1 MGKYDYLQALPEGA
15 TDVVIPLSL
24 KNFVPA
30 TGGSGHVPPGKYEAK
45 VTKLAIESKKDRS
58 GKNIHLV
65 LETTAPGQWKGVPL
79 HQWMAAPTVGDGT
92 DNGLQKF
99 SQLVWSILGANGK
112 LEKAR
117 GQTEIKVSFNSLIG
131 ANVYVS
137 VRDGKEQFSDRSEI
151 DRFISPEEYNA
162 APGPTGGVQSSRQE
176 FAPEVGNNGSQ
187 SNTNRGGKDSMDD
200 VLFA

>member
-1 MGKYDYLQALPEGA
+1 MGKYDYLQALPDGT
-15 TDVVIPLSL
+15 TDFTIPLSL

-30 TGGSGHVPPGKYEAK
+30 TGGSGHVPPGKFEAR

-79 HQWMAAPTVGDGT
+79 HQWMAAPTTGDGA

-117 GQTEIKVSFNSLIG
+117 SANEIKVSANSLIG
-131 ANVYVS
+131 ATVYVS
-137 VRDGKEQFSDRSEI
+137 VRDGKDTYSDRSEI

-162 APGPTGGVQSSRQE
+162 APGPMGGVVSSRQE
-176 FAPEVGNNGSQ
+176 FAPEVGTNNGSQ
-187 SNTNRGGKDSMDD
+187 GTRAGNKDSMDD